1 MNIQGLIER
10 YEKIK
15 ASKKKLTSVDL
26 VLKDL
31 RSLDEPEPLP
41 FKLKDVV
48 RRIRGF
54 DPTTQTRWLNDI
66 LKELGDDYGSMKYH
80 EGYEQGKFE
89 GEWVGNQLKDADKI
103 RCELNKAKVPQVA
116 ADWYEENKD
125 DFEGNLF
132 RYIINISSIFDGA
145 KLNEFDRWF
154 LLASTKSFQTLVNM
168 HQFGYDVEEEKKFFV
183 KIKCLSEEYK
193 YLNYFKSCC
202 EWLFSE
208 KEETKEYRTAHTRK
222 ELEEAGFGWVFNCEG
237 IEIEEVE
244 G

>member
-10 YEKIK
+10 YEKSK

-66 LKELGDDYGSMKYH
+66 LKELGDDYGSMKYRS
-80 EGYEQGKFE
+80 GYEQGKLE
-89 GEWVGNQLKDADKI
+89 GMVEREKV
-103 RCELNKAKVPQVA
+103 KVPQCVA
-116 ADWYEENKD
+116 KKINYFKKTDDWNLLQVMDYLCRDKEIKKWLDDKNNQETVARAWLDGYE
-125 DFEGNLF
+125 
-132 RYIINISSIFDGA
+132 
-145 KLNEFDRWF
+145 
-154 LLASTKSFQTLVNM
+154 
-168 HQFGYDVEEEKKFFV
+168 VEEEKKFFV

-193 YLNYFKSCC
+193 YLNYFKSCR

-222 ELEEAGFGWVFNCEG
+222 ELEEAGFSEVFNSQLFETV
-237 IEIEEVE
+237 EVE
-244 G
+244 